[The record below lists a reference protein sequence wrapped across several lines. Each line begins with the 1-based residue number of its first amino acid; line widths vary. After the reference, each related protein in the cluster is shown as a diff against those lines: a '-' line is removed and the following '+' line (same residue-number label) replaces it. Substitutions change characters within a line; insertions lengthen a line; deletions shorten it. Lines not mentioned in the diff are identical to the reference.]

1 MGELD
6 IDDVCAGHPLALRQL
21 AELIAD
27 KERLDWLASVKNDSA
42 GVYLPREAVEQ
53 HIDSMRDAI
62 DAAMRMEGDK

>member
-6 IDDVCAGHPLALRQL
+6 IDDVCASHPVAMRELAQLR
-21 AELIAD
+21 AD
-27 KERLDWLASVKNDSA
+27 KERLDWLADTDNDLA

-62 DAAMRMEGDK
+62 DAAMRMAGE